1 LRSRSLGPLLV
12 KEARELLASRAYWLL
27 LLATGLLAGHA
38 FLTAVDTYAEMS
50 GTNGGPAAL
59 AQGLSPLDGIVVPTF
74 GVLALAASLLLPFV
88 AIRVIVHER
97 ESGAWKLLVQGPASI
112 PLQLMAKLLVLIAG
126 WCVACLPAV
135 VALVLWVAHGN
146 HLDWRET
153 FAVVLGHA
161 LFAWLTIGVAAA
173 AAAVTDG
180 DAAAAIA
187 ALGFT
192 IGTWALDF
200 IGAARGGWVAEL
212 AEYTPTAAL
221 ESFEQGLV
229 RAGTVAVMLVAGL
242 AGVII
247 AAIWLDLGRRRSG
260 TWLRTGITSAGAVA
274 LIAMAAQLRP
284 SWDLS
289 GNRRNSFPA
298 ADEAALRQIHEP
310 LRIEVHLA
318 PGDPRLLDLRERIF
332 EKLERVLPRVDVVGV
347 AHTQTGLFEQSDS
360 AYGEVWYQLGA
371 HRAMTRSE
379 TEPIVLE
386 QIYALAGI
394 TPPAVAEATYP
405 GYPLVRRPGGIGLLF
420 FAGWPLVLA
429 LAFGLWRSRGA
440 RIVSR

>member
-50 GTNGGPAAL
+50 GVGGGPAAL
-59 AQGLSPLDGIVVPTF
+59 VQGLTPLDGIVVPTF
-74 GVLALAASLLLPFV
+74 GVLALAATLLLPFV

-112 PLQLMAKLLVLIAG
+112 PLQLMVKLLVLIAG
-126 WCVACLPAV
+126 WCLAWLPAI
-135 VALVLWVAHGN
+135 VALVLWVTHGN

-153 FAVVLGHA
+153 LSVLLGHA

-173 AAAVTDG
+173 AAALTDS
-180 DAAAAIA
+180 DSAAAIV

-200 IGAARGGWVAEL
+200 VGAARGGWVADL
-212 AEYTPTAAL
+212 ARYTPTAAL
-221 ESFEQGLV
+221 GSFEQALV
-229 RAGTVAVMLVAGL
+229 RAGTVAVMLIAGL
-242 AGVII
+242 TGVTI
-247 AAIWLDLGRRRSG
+247 AAIWLDPGRRRARV
-260 TWLRTGITSAGAVA
+260 LLQTGITVAVSVGLMA
-274 LIAMAAQLRP
+274 AAAQLHAT
-284 SWDLS
+284 WDLS
-289 GNRRNSFPA
+289 ENRRNSFPL
-298 ADEAALRQIHEP
+298 ADEVALRTIQEP
-310 LRIEVHLA
+310 LRVEVHLA
-318 PGDPRLLDLRERIF
+318 PGDPRLVDLRERIF
-332 EKLERVLPRVDVVGV
+332 EKLERVFPRVDVVEI
-347 AHTQTGLFEQSDS
+347 ARTQTGLFEQSDS

-371 HRAMTRSE
+371 RRAMTRSE

-386 QIYALAGI
+386 QIYTLAGI
-394 TPPAVAEATYP
+394 TPPAVTETTYP
-405 GYPLVRRPGGIGLLF
+405 GYPLMRRPSGIGLIF
-420 FAGWPLVLA
+420 FAGWPLLLLFIFAMWRA
-429 LAFGLWRSRGA
+429 LGA